1 LPPLTPGKLTALLK
15 SAPAGAVF
23 FVHGEEEHLR
33 EEVIRRVLDSW
44 LDPATRDF
52 NLDQFRGG
60 DLSADALASL
70 LSTPPMM
77 AERRFV
83 VVREAQGLSQKA
95 REVVEQVTSAPPSG
109 LILLLAAQIPGGSK
123 ARFYTTLQQRAHS
136 VECAAVDPLDLP
148 AWLVERA
155 SQEHGVTLE
164 LDAARALAAAI
175 GSQLGVLTS
184 ELEKLVAFADGRT
197 VVGLDD
203 VRAVGGYVVRVDR
216 WGWFDT
222 VAERRFLEA
231 LRSVPDLLATGENG
245 VGLVIGLTTQLV
257 RTGLGVAGGKAALE
271 RELRSHQRWLAN
283 RIAATAR
290 RWTLPE
296 IDLALEELL
305 RTDRLLKSASLSD
318 LHAMEELLIRL
329 HERIGERRSAA

>member
-1 LPPLTPGKLTALLK
+1 LPPLTPGKLAALLK
-15 SAPAGAVF
+15 TPPAGAVF

-33 EEVIRRVLDSW
+33 EEVIRRVIDAW

-52 NLDQFRGG
+52 NLDQLRGG
-60 DLSADALASL
+60 DLTAEGLASL

-77 AERRFV
+77 AQRRIIV
-83 VVREAQGLSQKA
+83 IREAQGLSPKA
-95 REVVEQVTSAPPSG
+95 REAIEQVTSATPAG
-109 LILLLAAQIPGGSK
+109 LVLLVVAQIPSGSK
-123 ARFYTTLQQRAHS
+123 ARFYSTLQQRAHS
-136 VECAAVDPLDLP
+136 VECAAVDSLDLP
-148 AWLVERA
+148 AWLVDRA
-155 SQEHGVTLE
+155 SQQYGVTLE

-175 GSQLGVLTS
+175 GSQLGILSS

-197 VVGLDD
+197 VIGLED
-203 VRAVGGYVVRVDR
+203 VRAVGGFIVRVDR
-216 WGWFDT
+216 WAWFEM

-231 LRSVPDLLATGENG
+231 LRSVADLLAAGENG
-245 VGLVIGLTTQLV
+245 VGLVIGLTAQVV

-271 RELRSHQRWLAN
+271 RELKSHQRWLAN

-296 IDLALEELL
+296 IDVALEELL

-318 LHAMEELLIRL
+318 LQAMEELLIRL
-329 HERIGERRSAA
+329 QERVGERRSAA